1 MFKMFTLGAAGF
13 AVENSRLLCRILFII
28 YMTVLSVIDIK
39 WKKLPLLLLLSGTVF
54 PVAEIIRGTELPLIV
69 LAAGGTVGILFLA
82 VSKVTGE
89 AFGYGDS
96 LLILVMGSFVGFWKI
111 LYLLLGAFSTAA
123 VFSVFMLIRTRFN
136 RKSSFPFVPFLTAA
150 YIGGV
155 IFGGY

>member
-1 MFKMFTLGAAGF
+1 MFTLGAAGF

-28 YMTVLSVIDIK
+28 YMTVLSVMDIK
-39 WKKLPLLLLLSGTVF
+39 WKKLPLLLLLSGAVF
-54 PVAEIIRGTELPLIV
+54 PVAEIIRGTEVPLTV
-69 LAAGGTVGILFLA
+69 LAAGGAVGILFLA
-82 VSKVTGE
+82 VSKATGE